1 MSALIKAHTEAPNK
15 ITINPFINNYV
26 LTILITINL
35 HQKREISE
43 TQSPSINCYWH
54 IIFF

>member
-15 ITINPFINNYV
+15 ITINPFINNYLYV

-43 TQSPSINCYWH
+43 TSPLQ
-54 IIFF
+54 